1 VLQKIYWL
9 GQVQSDYIK
18 TSQEFRTLFCK
29 HEFPTYNPFL
39 SPAFAIASGGTIST
53 TCSWVLVINNC
64 SFIALGSVVTPVDE
78 ISEQIRRLLIL
89 KLNFFFGKS
98 PDEVEKYCNS
108 QHSVG
113 SELVPKQILP
123 DVFSDT
129 SRMLHNEMEDLDP
142 WFQKV
147 LSIDRSIYKTLC
159 KALAAYERALHVL
172 SSDPSLS
179 YSLLVFVIEALAN
192 SDLEYQATW
201 DNVPGPTRNRFDT
214 LFDDER
220 LASVDVTWTNELRQV
235 LVDVLH
241 PGATRR
247 FTEFMLKHIPLNLHD
262 ASHNSSKFPL
272 RRSRIRD
279 SIQNAYDLRS
289 SFSHALEP
297 LTQFL
302 VYESHR
308 AEEIEQNGQSYLTLR
323 GMFLLV
329 RSVVLEFIEQHE
341 SVDSCSYPW
350 HNEPTH
356 GVSYSRSPAHTR
368 IKGSTEQLHT
378 IESQYAQAWFEDILE
393 IYQDNYVEQ
402 LHKKMSDGQANADWL
417 IGIAT
422 SGPFAGRMLF
432 RFDPSP
438 SYDWPSLREQSL
450 RLIPQAPKDKK
461 GYLQA
466 IALLCAHLEKLDGGN
481 CRWDDALGSRTFGD
495 TLSNLER
502 FIVDVIHGATQ
513 NWSGQQAE
521 TLLERY
527 LKKRKVLLPTRV
539 EIACMLEV
547 AKLFQ
552 QEGLIEERRK
562 WLEHVYGDTA
572 LYPQFQTVVQNA
584 LASDDVVVEPQ
595 EILNTIDSSP
605 PTLPAE

>member
-1 VLQKIYWL
+1 MLQKIYWL
-9 GQVQSDYIK
+9 GHVQSEYIE
-18 TSQEFRTLFCK
+18 TTQEFQTLFCK
-29 HEFPTYNPFL
+29 HRFPYEPFL
-39 SPAFAIASGGTIST
+39 SPAFAIAAGGTVSST
-53 TCSWVLVINNC
+53 YSWTLVINNR
-64 SFIALGSVVTPVDE
+64 SFRAAGACITPVDE
-78 ISEQIRRLLIL
+78 IGEQIRRLLIL

-98 PDEVEKYCNS
+98 PDEVEKYCNA
-108 QHSVG
+108 QYSVG

-129 SRMLHNEMEDLDP
+129 SRILHKEMEALNP

-147 LSIDRSIYKTLC
+147 LSIDRSIYKKLC

-201 DNVPGPTRNRFDT
+201 GDVPGPTRKRFDI

-220 LASVDVTWTNELRQV
+220 LASIDDTWTNELRQV

-247 FTEFMLKHIPLNLHD
+247 FTEFMLKHIPTNLYD
-262 ASHNSSKFPL
+262 ASHYNSKFPL

-279 SIQNAYDLRS
+279 GIQNAYALRS

-302 VYESHR
+302 VHESHR
-308 AEEIEQNGQSYLTLR
+308 AEEIEQNGHSYLTLR

-329 RSVVLEFIEQHE
+329 RSVVLDFIEQHE
-341 SVDSCSYPW
+341 SVDLRSYPW
-350 HNEPTH
+350 HNEPTY
-356 GVSYSRSPAHTR
+356 GVISSRSSAYTR
-368 IKGSTEQLHT
+368 MRTREGQLRT
-378 IESQYAQAWFEDILE
+378 IEAQYAPTWFEDILE
-393 IYQDNYVEQ
+393 IYQDNYVES
-402 LHKKMSDGQANADWL
+402 LHKQMTDNQANASWL
-417 IGIAT
+417 TGVAT
-422 SGPFAGRMLF
+422 SGSSFAGRFIF
-432 RFDPSP
+432 RFDPNP
-438 SYDWPSLREQSL
+438 SYDWESFREQSL
-450 RLIPQAPKDKK
+450 RLIPQAPREKK

-466 IALLCAHLEKLDGGN
+466 IALLCAHLEELDSGH
-481 CRWDDALGSRTFGD
+481 CRWNDVLGSRTFGD
-495 TLSNLER
+495 TSSSLER
-502 FIVDVIHGATQ
+502 FVVDVIHDATQ

-527 LKKRKVLLPTRV
+527 LKKRKILLPTRV

-552 QEGLIEERRK
+552 KEGLIEGRRK
-562 WLEHVYGDTA
+562 WLDYVYGDTA
-572 LYPQFQTVVQNA
+572 LYPQFQTLVQNA
-584 LASDDVVVEPQ
+584 LTSDDVVVEPR
-595 EILNTIDSSP
+595 EVLSIS
-605 PTLPAE
+605 

>member
-1 VLQKIYWL
+1 MLQKVYWL
-9 GQVQSDYIK
+9 GHVQNEYID
-18 TSQEFRTLFCK
+18 TNQEFQTLFCK
-29 HEFPTYNPFL
+29 HEFPYQPFL
-39 SPAFAIASGGTIST
+39 SPAFAIAAGGTISST
-53 TCSWVLVINNC
+53 YGWALIINNC
-64 SFIALGSVVTPVDE
+64 SFRAAGACITPVEE

-98 PDEVEKYCNS
+98 PDEVEKYCNA
-108 QHSVG
+108 QRSVG

-129 SRMLHNEMEDLDP
+129 SRILHEEIEALNP

-147 LSIDRSIYKTLC
+147 LSIDRSIYKKLC

-201 DNVPGPTRNRFDT
+201 DDVQGLMRTRFDT

-220 LASVDVTWTNELRQV
+220 LASVDDTWTNELRQV

-247 FTEFMLKHIPLNLHD
+247 FTEFMLKHIPTNLYD
-262 ASHNSSKFPL
+262 ASHYNSKFPL

-279 SIQNAYDLRS
+279 GIQNAYALRS

-302 VYESHR
+302 VRESHR
-308 AEEIEQNGQSYLTLR
+308 AEEIEQNGHSYLTLR

-329 RSVVLEFIEQHE
+329 RSVVLDFIEQHE
-341 SVDSCSYPW
+341 SLDLRSYPW
-350 HNEPTH
+350 HNEPTS
-356 GVSYSRSPAHTR
+356 GVISSRNSAYTR
-368 IKGSTEQLHT
+368 MRTPEGQLRT
-378 IESQYAQAWFEDILE
+378 IEAQYAPTWFEDILE
-393 IYQDNYVEQ
+393 IYQDNYVES
-402 LHKKMSDGQANADWL
+402 LHKQMADNPENVNL
-417 IGIAT
+417 FAGVAT
-422 SGPFAGRMLF
+422 SGSPFAGRFLF
-432 RFDPSP
+432 RFDPNP
-438 SYDWPSLREQSL
+438 SYDWASLREQSL
-450 RLIPQAPKDKK
+450 RLIPQAPREKK

-466 IALLCAHLEKLDGGN
+466 IALLCAHLGELDDGN
-481 CRWDDALGSRTFGD
+481 SKWDDVLSSHTFD
-495 TLSNLER
+495 NTSSNLER
-502 FIVDVIHGATQ
+502 FVVDVIHDATQ

-521 TLLERY
+521 TLLKTY

-539 EIACMLEV
+539 EVACMLEV

-552 QEGLIEERRK
+552 KEGLIEKRRK
-562 WLEHVYGDTA
+562 WLDYVYGDTA
-572 LYPQFQTVVQNA
+572 LYPQLQMLVQNA
-584 LASDDVVVEPQ
+584 LTSDDVIVEPR
-595 EILNTIDSSP
+595 EVLNIS
-605 PTLPAE
+605 